1 MSVRRLALAV
11 AAVVT
16 AVVVAGSPVHA
27 HVTIPDEVEGGGI
40 GSVTFA
46 VPNER
51 PDASTASLEVQ
62 LPQDPPLPYV
72 SVEMK
77 PGWESEVT
85 MRTLDEPVE
94 LFGQEVSEVVD
105 TVRWTGGTIAPDRFD
120 SFTLRAGPFP
130 DSEAKMVLP
139 AIQTYDSG
147 EEVPWI
153 ELASEDGEEPDHPAP
168 VLRVVAADATTED
181 ATAGDAGADNAT
193 ASLDGEAA
201 SVATTEDEGTDALTV
216 VALVLGLVGA
226 ALGGAALLAARR

>member
-1 MSVRRLALAV
+1 LHVRRPAIAL

-16 AVVVAGSPVHA
+16 AVVVAGSPAHA
-27 HVTIPDEVEGGGI
+27 HVTITDEVEAGGI
-40 GSVTFA
+40 DSVTFA

-51 PDASTASLEVQ
+51 PDASTTSLEVQ
-62 LPQDPPLPYV
+62 LPEDPPLPYV
-72 SVEMK
+72 AVEMK

-120 SFTLRAGPFP
+120 RFTLRAGPFP
-130 DSEAKMVLP
+130 DGAGELVLP
-139 AIQTYDSG
+139 AVQTYDSG

-153 ELASEDGEEPDHPAP
+153 ERASDDGEEPEHPAP
-168 VLRVVAADATTED
+168 VLQVEAAEADVEDD
-181 ATAGDAGADNAT
+181 ATA
-193 ASLDGEAA
+193 SVEGEAA
-201 SVATTEDEGTDALTV
+201 SVATTDDGGTDALTV